1 MTTTSQQ
8 EMVNRIK
15 IYMLKNHITQK
26 ELAKKLKIKAAA
38 VSKFLDEKSNMR
50 ASTINKISKALG
62 VPVNYF
68 FASSDTNIIGD
79 NNFSTVGN
87 IEIEISTQE
96 NTHRDSLPTSVE
108 SLGEILYDT
117 RFRQIRYTR
126 IASYSQ

>member
-87 IEIEISTQE
+87 IEIEMLKKEISLLKKDMLIVQME
-96 NTHRDSLPTSVE
+96 LEKLKHRK
-108 SLGEILYDT
+108 
-117 RFRQIRYTR
+117 
-126 IASYSQ
+126 